1 MGAANP
7 AGEIIPLE
15 RAHLRQA
22 AEVMARAFHTDPLWQ
37 YLLPDEARRAALLL
51 SSFRLFVRY
60 TLRYGVG
67 YTTTNLA
74 GAACWLPPGNTT
86 PTAGRM
92 LRVAIHGAPLAFG
105 PAALRRY
112 SLVESY
118 TARLHKQYAPGPHWY
133 LWGLGVDPPFQGHG
147 LGGLLIQP
155 ILARADADHLPCYL
169 ETMNERNLPFYQK
182 RGFQVMSEGCAPGTS
197 LRVWSMLRESQS
209 RSQDGASQGRVGLGG
224 GELRPY

>member
-1 MGAANP
+1 MSATNQ
-7 AGEIIPLE
+7 AGEIIPLAP
-15 RAHLRQA
+15 AHLRQA

-67 YTTTNLA
+67 Y
-74 GAACWLPPGNTT
+74 TT